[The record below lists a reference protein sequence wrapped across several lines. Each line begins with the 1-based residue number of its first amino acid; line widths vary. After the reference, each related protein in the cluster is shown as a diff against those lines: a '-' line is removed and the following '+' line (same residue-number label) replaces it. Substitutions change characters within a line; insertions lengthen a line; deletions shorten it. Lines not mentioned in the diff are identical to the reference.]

1 MKKSIITSTTI
12 SNPYGLYP
20 LGTRAGDLAF
30 LSLQVPTNTETKR
43 LVQGYNDL
51 RVADLKRAKAL
62 ATGLATSDS
71 REGPA
76 IAQVWQCYSQTA
88 DLLEEIGSSINN
100 TLFTM
105 LYLTDMRDY
114 PEFTRSRRAFFAPD
128 VPPASTSAM
137 IGALPHPDAV
147 FGFDGYAFI
156 PDPNHPS
163 HRMVA
168 LNESRHV
175 KHLQLSDY
183 GLGPVLN

>member
-51 RVADLKRAKAL
+51 RVADIKRAKAL

-76 IAQVWQCYSQTA
+76 IAQVWQLLFA
-88 DLLEEIGSSINN
+88 DG
-100 TLFTM
+100 
-105 LYLTDMRDY
+105 R
-114 PEFTRSRRAFFAPD
+114 PSRRDRFINQQYSFYD
-128 VPPASTSAM
+128 VIS
-137 IGALPHPDAV
+137 
-147 FGFDGYAFI
+147 DGY
-156 PDPNHPS
+156 
-163 HRMVA
+163 
-168 LNESRHV
+168 EG
-175 KHLQLSDY
+175 LS
-183 GLGPVLN
+183 GIH